1 MVAPRGGRADGA
13 LPLPVP
19 FRWRKK
25 LDLIVKR
32 AEDGWQ
38 ASYGAKAWRAAV
50 GRAGILRRKTE
61 GDGVSPAGRWPI
73 RRVLYRA
80 DRLAAAPASV
90 FETAA
95 IDPRDGWCDA
105 ADHPDYNR
113 PVRLPF
119 AASHE
124 AMWRGDGLYDI
135 VVVLGQNDDP
145 VVPGGGSAIFLHVA
159 GADYGPT
166 AGCAALARADLL
178 EFLATA
184 KPGTHLRFQDG

>member
-1 MVAPRGGRADGA
+1 MD
-13 LPLPVP
+13 
-19 FRWRKK
+19 

-32 AEDGWQ
+32 AGEGWQ
-38 ASYGAKAWRAAV
+38 ASYGDKVWRAAV
-50 GRAGILRRKTE
+50 GKGGIQAEKTE
-61 GDGVSPAGRWPI
+61 GDGVSPIGCWPI

-80 DRLAAAPASV
+80 DKLKTAPISV

-95 IDPRDGWCDA
+95 INPQDGWCDA

-124 AMWRGDGLYDI
+124 EMWRKDDLYDI

-145 VVPGGGSAIFLHVA
+145 IVPGGGSAIFLHVA
-159 GADYGPT
+159 SEGYGPT
-166 AGCAALARADLL
+166 AGCAALTLEDLQ
-178 EFLATA
+178 EFLAIA
-184 KPGTHLRFQDG
+184 APGTRLCFQG